1 MRIKHWFRSF
11 EPRVLAEFDRPMLA
25 WAKPWLDRRDL
36 LSFTRRPLAAGVAVG
51 LLCGLIPGPLQV
63 AATVLVCS
71 FCRGNIVAGVVA
83 TFYTNPLTIVPLY
96 IAAFHIGDRLIPGVH
111 VMPAFADIG
120 FGSPGWLSAL
130 AEWVQALGWPLV
142 IGLPVMGVWFAI
154 NGYWLT
160 SYLWLRPVV
169 ARAKRMKARRLSRA
183 NATSPT
189 A

>member
-1 MRIKHWFRSF
+1 MRVKHWFRSL

-25 WAKPWLDRRDL
+25 WAKPWLDRHDL
-36 LSFTRRPLAAGVAVG
+36 LSFTRRPLAAGVAIG

-63 AATVLVCS
+63 AATVVACS

-120 FGSPGWLSAL
+120 FGSPGWVSAL
-130 AEWVQALGWPLV
+130 SEWVQALGWPLV

-154 NGYWLT
+154 NGYWLVN
-160 SYLWLRPVV
+160 YLWLRPVV
-169 ARAKRMKARRLSRA
+169 ARAKRMKRMKEMRAARAPSTR
-183 NATSPT
+183 
-189 A
+189 

>member
-1 MRIKHWFRSF
+1 MRIKRWFRSL

-25 WAKPWLDRRDL
+25 WAKPWIDRHDL
-36 LSFTRRPLAAGVAVG
+36 LSFTRRPLAMGVAIG
-51 LLCGLIPGPLQV
+51 LFCGLIPGPLQV

-96 IAAFHIGDRLIPGVH
+96 IAAFHIGDTVIPCVH

-120 FGSPGWLSAL
+120 FGSPGWVTALS
-130 AEWVQALGWPLV
+130 EWVQALGWPLV
-142 IGLPVMGVWFAI
+142 IGLPVMGLWFAI

-160 SYLWLRPVV
+160 NYLWLRPVV
-169 ARAKRMKARRLSRA
+169 ARARRMKARRSARA
-183 NATSPT
+183 ATT
-189 A
+189 EGKG